1 MGQSRETMM
10 EAMEVG
16 NRELMGSELYT
27 RLIRCTQPG
36 SAVLL
41 MTMGT
46 DTPGTACT
54 YATRT
59 RARRGR
65 ATAVTWYAPMP
76 ALGVAR
82 ADADADTNPWL
93 FPPSSLP
100 AQATRSS
107 RSC

>member
-59 RARRGR
+59 RAARSCYCCD
-65 ATAVTWYAPMP
+65 VYAPMP

-93 FPPSSLP
+93 FPSSSLP

>member
-65 ATAVTWYAPMP
+65 ATAMMCMRRCPLW
-76 ALGVAR
+76 G
-82 ADADADTNPWL
+82 
-93 FPPSSLP
+93 
-100 AQATRSS
+100 
-107 RSC
+107 